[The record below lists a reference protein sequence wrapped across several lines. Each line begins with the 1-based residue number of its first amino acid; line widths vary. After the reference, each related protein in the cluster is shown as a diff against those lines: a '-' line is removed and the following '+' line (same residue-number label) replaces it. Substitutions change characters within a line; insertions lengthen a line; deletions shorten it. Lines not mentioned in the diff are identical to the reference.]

1 MKAIDLFFMSLAA
14 MALVAC
20 GSHNGHDHDT
30 EGHDHEK
37 EQTGHFHH
45 EEEIIFSKRQCQ
57 EAGIELETI
66 KPGTFRA
73 VMNVSGQIV
82 SGQNDEQIIVA
93 PAGGIVTFADASITE
108 GTAIGVGQTIALV
121 SARKMQDGDP
131 ADKARAAYEAAKGEY
146 DRAKGLVDDRIMSQ
160 REFSQIRMQYETAR
174 LAYEALAGRS
184 TSGGVAV
191 AAAKAGYIKNRLVA
205 QGEYVVAG
213 QAIATVTQCRRL
225 QLRADVQSCDM
236 AILADVAGANFRMAG
251 SQKVYRLDSMRGKL
265 LAYGR
270 TVSDGS
276 PYVAVS
282 FEFDNVGDI
291 VPGAF
296 TDVWLLMKERK
307 NAITVPLTALT
318 EEQGTK
324 FVYVQVEPEAY
335 VRREVKTGQSDGC
348 RVEITDGL
356 KAGEKVVAKGAYMV
370 KLASASNA
378 IPGHTH
384 NH

>member
-1 MKAIDLFFMSLAA
+1 
-14 MALVAC
+14 
-20 GSHNGHDHDT
+20 
-30 EGHDHEK
+30 
-37 EQTGHFHH
+37 
-45 EEEIIFSKRQCQ
+45 
-57 EAGIELETI
+57 
-66 KPGTFRA
+66 
-73 VMNVSGQIV
+73 
-82 SGQNDEQIIVA
+82 
-93 PAGGIVTFADASITE
+93 
-108 GTAIGVGQTIALV
+108 
-121 SARKMQDGDP
+121 
-131 ADKARAAYEAAKGEY
+131 
-146 DRAKGLVDDRIMSQ
+146 MSQ

-251 SQKVYRLDSMRGKL
+251 SQKVYRLDSMHGKL

-270 TVSDGS
+270 AVSDGS

-282 FEFDNVGDI
+282 FEFDKVGDS